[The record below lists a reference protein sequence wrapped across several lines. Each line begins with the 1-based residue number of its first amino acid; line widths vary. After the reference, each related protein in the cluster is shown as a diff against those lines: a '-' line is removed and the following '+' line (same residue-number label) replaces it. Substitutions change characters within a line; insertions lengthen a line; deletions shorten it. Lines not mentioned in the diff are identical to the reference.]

1 MKIRT
6 DFVTNSSSSSYCVSI
21 GVNPAGQRKTLS
33 LDLWPDGEDLEC
45 DTCVFLR
52 TNLEAFLDQIKACTS
67 VDELKILL
75 VDALDFSDRLIDWEV
90 DVTGSNEEFLQT
102 IAEISDDN
110 YSEDDW
116 QYKYAKQVANSLKE
130 FRQRLGEI
138 ADLSEIRS
146 VTIKEYFTGWG
157 EFARDGV
164 DRFMARAI
172 PDYLDWENEDAVKET
187 LKDRFTESEI
197 DAIINQVRNDS
208 IGMFDAYI
216 CTTIELSTGKVT
228 KKYEFKDMT

>member
-1 MKIRT
+1 MKFRT

-21 GVNPAGQRKTLS
+21 GVDPVGKKSIS

-45 DTCVFLR
+45 DTCVILR
-52 TNLEAFLDQIKACTS
+52 TNLEATLDQIKACTS

-75 VDALDFSDRLIDWEV
+75 VDALDFSDRLIGWEV

-116 QYKYAKQVANSLKE
+116 QYRYAKQVANSLNE
-130 FRQRLGEI
+130 FRQSLGEI
-138 ADLSEIRS
+138 ADLSEIKS
-146 VTIKEYFTGWG
+146 VTIKEYFTGCG
-157 EFARDGV
+157 EFAKDGV
-164 DRFMARAI
+164 DSFMARAI
-172 PDYLDWENEDAVKET
+172 PDYLDWDDEVSVKEA

-197 DAIINQVRNDS
+197 DAMIDQVRNDS
-208 IGMFDAYI
+208 ICLFHASIY
-216 CTTIELSTGKVT
+216 TTIELTTGKVT